1 MPSGERARSGS
12 EVAHFVTGCMEE
24 VSQLVGQL
32 EAFMLAPAFME
43 VLGSK
48 GDESTADAD
57 GIVHVANRLM
67 DYHERFLTLA
77 ERCRDFQV
85 PSRYMGLKRD
95 CLQLMNI
102 PLEGYRTFIDD
113 FVELIAGMPELIRH
127 ARGMV
132 EADTISLHMDV
143 DNQLIKRITKQV
155 RAAAKS

>member
-1 MPSGERARSGS
+1 
-12 EVAHFVTGCMEE
+12 MEE
-24 VSQLVGQL
+24 RSQLVGQL

-67 DYHERFLTLA
+67 DYHERFLALA

-95 CLQLMNI
+95 CCRSPTCSRSGQATL
-102 PLEGYRTFIDD
+102 
-113 FVELIAGMPELIRH
+113 
-127 ARGMV
+127 
-132 EADTISLHMDV
+132 TI
-143 DNQLIKRITKQV
+143 
-155 RAAAKS
+155 